1 LQAIEMKEKTTA
13 PMAPFAYPDRTPAL
27 ALM

>member
-1 LQAIEMKEKTTA
+1 LQVIEIKEKTTA

-27 ALM
+27 ALT

>member
-1 LQAIEMKEKTTA
+1 MKEKTTA

-27 ALM
+27 ALT